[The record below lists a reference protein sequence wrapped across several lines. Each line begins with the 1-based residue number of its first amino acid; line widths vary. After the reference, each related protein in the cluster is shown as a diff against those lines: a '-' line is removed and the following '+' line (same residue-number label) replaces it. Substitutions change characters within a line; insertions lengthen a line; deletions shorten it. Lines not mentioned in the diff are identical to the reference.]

1 MHGEH
6 LSSELISAG
15 VQGSSPL
22 ARGTSLRSTQG
33 RAPSR
38 LIPARAGN
46 IGRANPSPKHGP
58 VHPRSRG
65 EHSSG
70 TIDGNSITGP
80 SPLARGTHASCL
92 CDWCGH
98 RLIPARA
105 GNTRGR
111 PFPSSAA
118 RAHPRSRGEH
128 LSVTGKGEDA
138 PGSSPLAR
146 GTHAESIGVYLRFRL
161 IPARA
166 GNTLKPPVI
175 CAVQA
180 AHPRSRGEHSAPG
193 LISQVR
199 RGSSPHA
206 QGTLFVE
213 AGVFGSVRR
222 IPAHAGNT
230 RRRKRP
236 P

>member
-1 MHGEH
+1 M
-6 LSSELISAG
+6 
-15 VQGSSPL
+15 QGTLHAFDVPAITL
-22 ARGTSLRSTQG
+22 RFIPARGAG
-33 RAPSR
+33 R

-46 IGRANPSPKHGP
+46 TLRPQRQLPLPSA
-58 VHPRSRG
+58 HPRSRG
-65 EHSSG
+65 EHASAEPNTLSHC
-70 TIDGNSITGP
+70 GP

-98 RLIPARA
+98 RLIPACS
-105 GNTRGR
+105 GNTHPASGS
-111 PFPSSAA
+111 PSLSP
-118 RAHPRSRGEH
+118 AHPRSRGEH

-222 IPAHAGNT
+222 ISAHAGNT
-230 RRRKRP
+230 GGVWQRT
-236 P
+236 